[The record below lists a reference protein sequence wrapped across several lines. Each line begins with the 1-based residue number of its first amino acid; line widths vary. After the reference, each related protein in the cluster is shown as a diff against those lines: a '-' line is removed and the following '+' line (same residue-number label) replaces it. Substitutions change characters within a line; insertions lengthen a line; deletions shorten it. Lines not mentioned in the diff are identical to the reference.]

1 MMKPIMNRSRSSHTL
16 LMTLSLWMAV
26 TVSAENWPQWRGPH
40 FNGSTEETGLPSTWS
55 KTQNIAWSLDMQGP
69 SASTPIV
76 WGDHVFV
83 STVDLRTKT
92 LKAICVDRRTGAV
105 RWEKETGVGIERDNR
120 SNYSSPSPVTDGMR
134 VIFFYGNGQ
143 LTAFDF
149 SGEELWS
156 RNIEKDYGDFA
167 FQWTFS
173 SSPLLFDGK
182 LYMQVLQRDV
192 PANGRGR
199 SDGPNDSYLLAM
211 DPGTGKTLWREI
223 RPSQAVSESRE
234 AFTTPVVFKQ
244 SGRTELL
251 LIGGD
256 DLTGHDPE
264 TGKELWRWGT
274 WNPNRIGH
282 WRLVPSAVGGGGV
295 ILACAPKGDPIY
307 AIRAGGKGLL
317 DDSAIAWT
325 SDKRSPLSA
334 DVPTPLFYE
343 NDFFIL
349 SDVKKSLSRVK
360 PATGEILWTLE
371 LPGRKKYET
380 SPTGADGKVYIMN
393 FGGDVLVVDAGTGK
407 VVHQAAMGEDGDDA
421 TRSSIA
427 ASNGQLFVRTNSRL
441 FCIGKK

>member
-1 MMKPIMNRSRSSHTL
+1 MNRSHSCTL
-16 LMTLSLWMAV
+16 FLTLSLWMTA
-26 TVSAENWPQWRGPH
+26 TVSADNWPQWRGPH
-40 FNGSTEETGLPSTWS
+40 SNGSTEESGLPATWS
-55 KTQNIAWSLDMQGP
+55 KTENLAWSLDMQGP

-76 WGDHVFV
+76 WGNHVFV
-83 STVDLRTKT
+83 STVDSRTKT
-92 LKAICVDRRTGAV
+92 LKAICVDRGSGAV

-120 SNYSSPSPVTDGMR
+120 SNYSSPSPVTDGTR

-143 LTAFDF
+143 LTAFNFGGD
-149 SGEELWS
+149 ELWS
-156 RNIEKDYGDFA
+156 RNIQKDYGDFA

-173 SSPLLFDGK
+173 SSPLLFGGK

-199 SDGPNDSYLLAM
+199 RDGPNDSYLLAM
-211 DPGTGKTLWREI
+211 DPATGKTLWREI

-234 AFTTPVVFKQ
+234 AFSTPVVFEHA
-244 SGRTELL
+244 GRTELL

-274 WNPNRIGH
+274 WNPTRIGH

-307 AIRAGGKGLL
+307 AIKAGGKGLL
-317 DDSAIAWT
+317 DDSAIAWQ

-334 DVPTPLFYE
+334 DVPTPLFYQD
-343 NDFFIL
+343 DFFIL

-393 FGGDVLVVDAGTGK
+393 FGGDVVVVDAGTGK
-407 VVHQAAMGEDGDDA
+407 IVHQAAMGEDGDDS

>member
-1 MMKPIMNRSRSSHTL
+1 MMKPIMNRSRSYTL
-16 LMTLSLWMAV
+16 CMTLSLWMAV
-26 TVSAENWPQWRGPH
+26 MVSAENWPQWRGPH

-55 KTQNIAWSLDMQGP
+55 KTQNIAWSLAMQGP

-83 STVDLRTKT
+83 STVDSRTKT
-92 LKAICVDRRTGAV
+92 LKAICVDRGTGAV

-120 SNYSSPSPVTDGMR
+120 SNYSSPSPVTDGTR

-149 SGEELWS
+149 GGEELWS
-156 RNIEKDYGDFA
+156 RNIQKDYGDFA

-234 AFTTPVVFKQ
+234 SFATPFVFEQ

-334 DVPTPLFYE
+334 DVPTPLFYQ

-393 FGGDVLVVDAGTGK
+393 FGGDVLVVDADTGK